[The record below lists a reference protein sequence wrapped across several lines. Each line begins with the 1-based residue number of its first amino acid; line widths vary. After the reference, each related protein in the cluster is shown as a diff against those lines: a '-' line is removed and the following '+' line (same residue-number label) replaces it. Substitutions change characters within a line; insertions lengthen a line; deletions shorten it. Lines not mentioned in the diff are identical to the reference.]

1 MKFFAFLLSAAMFF
15 VVSISH
21 AQISLGIRGGYVNT
35 GLATSE
41 NSMAPGTSHQDH
53 WQVGAYLNA
62 PLFARGYLQAGA
74 GYIVKGAG
82 LDYTNSHPGL
92 FGSGATNLK
101 LQYLEVPVNFV
112 YKLPVS
118 FGKLVVGAGPY
129 GAYCLRGDYNVAV
142 YDGLR
147 QVQSGSQHLN
157 FDSSPNIFGTNM
169 NLQRWDAGLNFTAGV
184 EFNCFL
190 TLSAHYGYGLVDIDK
205 SVNELKNRYWG
216 VSLGFM
222 FDRED
227 W

>member
-1 MKFFAFLLSAAMFF
+1 MKFFTFLSAAMFF

-21 AQISLGIRGGYVNT
+21 AQISLGIRGGYVNSS
-35 GLATSE
+35 LVSPA
-41 NSMAPGTSHQDH
+41 NSAAPGTSHQDH
-53 WQVGAYLNA
+53 WQANAYLNI
-62 PLFARGYLQAGA
+62 PLFTRGYLQAGA

-82 LDYTNSHPGL
+82 LNYANAHPDL
-92 FGSGATNLK
+92 FSSGVTRLK
-101 LQYLEVPVNFV
+101 LQYLEIPVNIV

-118 FGKLVVGAGPY
+118 FGKLVAGAGPY
-129 GAYCLRGDYNVAV
+129 AAYCMRGDYNMVA
-142 YDGLR
+142 YDGAKE
-147 QVQSGSQHLN
+147 VQSGSQKLN

-169 NLQRWDAGLNFTAGV
+169 NLQRWDAGLNFMAGV

-205 SVNELKNRYWG
+205 SANELKNRYWG
-216 VSLGFM
+216 VSLGFI